1 MKKILNALFLTLLA
15 VFTFSS
21 CSDVPAPYDI
31 LGEGDLPGM
40 TGDGTKENPYNI
52 ETAQKKQDGSIAWVQ
67 GYIVGCVDGEGKAI
81 ATESKFEAPFT
92 IASNLLIADTPDET
106 NYKNCVPVQ
115 LVGGSDVRTA
125 LNLKDNAANLGKVV
139 MIYGSLEKYFGVA
152 GLKSPTAAVLDGVE
166 IGEGGSELPSG
177 SLVEKLDAT
186 NPVNQV
192 VNTFDEAEKDKDYLK
207 EGYVNFAEVG
217 GRTWRGKP
225 HEGNGLIQATAYGS
239 KQASVISWFVTPA
252 VNVAQMEVKKVTF
265 DCISAYYKE
274 GTKLEVYFLE
284 KNGNELNQTLL
295 NVGNLPQSADGYSEP
310 VTLTGDL
317 TAIGDKVGFIGF
329 KYIGSDEAS
338 GTYQI
343 DNLYVGVEAGE
354 NPGPEQPGDGTELLT
369 NGGFEDWAE
378 GYPVNWKS
386 ASTASNA
393 TLEQSSDK
401 RNGTYS
407 VLVKGTN
414 ANKRLGSAE
423 MTLKAGTYTFSAY
436 FKAATNENASARLGY
451 ALVGTD
457 GAIGGSDYKYDD
469 YVNDITNKEWVTKSY
484 TFTLETEQKICLVIM
499 NPKNPGK
506 DVLVDDASLKT
517 TDGGIVGGDE
527 PEQPKPSV
535 GNLLVNPGFEEW
547 GETLPTAWDNS
558 KYNTGEITKETSF
571 KHGGNNSLRQKSDDG
586 TQKIQQEV
594 AVKGGKKYRISY
606 WFLDNDPKARSRYWF
621 ALVDGEGKTVND
633 LNSEIQQSAYSEDNP
648 EWQQVKIEVTLP
660 ENVVKMR
667 YEVRTYRGEDAKGTG
682 GGYIYYDD
690 MELVEIE

>member
-31 LGEGDLPGM
+31 LGEGDVPGL
-40 TGDGTKENPYNI
+40 TGGGTKEDPYNI

-92 IASNLLIADTPDET
+92 VPSNLLIADNPGET
-106 NYKNCVPVQ
+106 NHKNCIPVQ
-115 LVGGSDVRTA
+115 LVGGSDVRIA
-125 LNLKDNAANLGKVV
+125 LNLVDNAGNLGKVV

-166 IGEGGSELPSG
+166 IGEGGSEQPSG
-177 SLVEKLDAT
+177 SLIELLDAT

-239 KQASVISWFVTPA
+239 KQPSVISWFVTPA

-295 NVGNLPQSADGYSEP
+295 NVGTLPQDADGYSEP

-329 KYIGSDEAS
+329 KYIGSEAAS

-343 DNLYVGVEAGE
+343 DNLYVGVEATE
-354 NPGPEQPGDGTELLT
+354 NPEPEQPGDGTELLT
-369 NGGFEDWAE
+369 NGGFEDWTE

-386 ASTASNA
+386 VSTVSNA

-401 RNGTYS
+401 RNGNYS

-414 ANKRLGSAE
+414 GNKRLGSVE

-436 FKAATNENASARLGY
+436 FKAATAENASARLGY
-451 ALVGTD
+451 VLVGAEGTISGD
-457 GAIGGSDYKYDD
+457 DYKYDD
-469 YVNDITNKEWVTKSY
+469 YVNDITNKDWIAKSY
-484 TFTLETEQKICLVIM
+484 TFTLETEQKVCLVVM

-506 DVLVDDASLKT
+506 DLLVDDASLKT
-517 TDGGIVGGDE
+517 VDGGIADGNE
-527 PEQPKPSV
+527 PEQPEPDLDLYESNISMPTIADSKTNFYYNCTINDFPALKLGKSGTAGNWTSDALGTVKTKLSFYSV
-535 GNLLVNPGFEEW
+535 AWSGKNDTSLTVEIVGGGTFEDGEVSKKVSLV
-547 GETLPTAWDNS
+547 A
-558 KYNTGEITKETSF
+558 NTGFSGSGSSFTIDPVVDTDYHEYTLIGTSADSKIKFSTDKER
-571 KHGGNNSLRQKSDDG
+571 G
-586 TQKIQQEV
+586 
-594 AVKGGKKYRISY
+594 AVFG
-606 WFLDNDPKARSRYWF
+606 
-621 ALVDGEGKTVND
+621 
-633 LNSEIQQSAYSEDNP
+633 
-648 EWQQVKIEVTLP
+648 VK
-660 ENVVKMR
+660 VK
-667 YEVRTYRGEDAKGTG
+667 
-682 GGYIYYDD
+682 
-690 MELVEIE
+690 